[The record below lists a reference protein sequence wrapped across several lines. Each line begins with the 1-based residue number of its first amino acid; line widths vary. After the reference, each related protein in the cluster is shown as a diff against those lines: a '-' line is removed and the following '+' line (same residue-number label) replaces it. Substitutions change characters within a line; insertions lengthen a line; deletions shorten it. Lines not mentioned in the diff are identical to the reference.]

1 MFQIEQNR
9 PGFDASLRRAVFM
22 KTEQEEFQ
30 KIGLF
35 EVKKLMAMPR
45 MARSARHAILLRN
58 RMPIQLLRSDL
69 DAPPR
74 ISFHFAGLVTRNE
87 SFATGETIFCE
98 GDSAET
104 LMYIQKGFVK
114 LAATS
119 NTYKEA
125 IVDIR
130 GPGEF
135 LGEGCLG
142 SQNIRMRTAT
152 AIIPT
157 AVQVIEKNEMIRALH
172 TDRALA
178 YCFLSYLI
186 SRNIQIEKDFVDVS
200 CIG

>member
-1 MFQIEQNR
+1 
-9 PGFDASLRRAVFM
+9 M
-22 KTEQEEFQ
+22 KIGQEEFQ
-30 KIGLF
+30 ESSLF
-35 EVKKLMAMPR
+35 DVKKQMAMPR
-45 MARSARHAILLRN
+45 MAQSARHAILLQIQR
-58 RMPIQLLRSDL
+58 PIQLMRSNI

-74 ISFHFAGLVTRNE
+74 ISFNFAGLVTLNE
-87 SFATGETIFCE
+87 SFATGDTIFSE
-98 GDSAET
+98 GDTAET
-104 LMYIQKGFVK
+104 LMYIQRGFVK

-119 NTYKEA
+119 KTYKDA
-125 IVDIR
+125 IVDIL

-157 AVQVIEKNEMIRALH
+157 TLQVIERNEMIRALH
-172 TDRALA
+172 TDHALA

-186 SRNIQIEKDFVDVS
+186 SRNIQIEKDFVAVS